1 MPIFVQLM
9 TMYFFLSQLAEEQTS
24 RQIEEVDEF
33 EKLLSRLEAEFS
45 LRERVHYVVFGIIS
59 NAQHALDIQE
69 RFKIGKEVPGYVQ
82 EQRQRGSQEIVA
94 TAISTAKEEYKQR
107 ASLRDTAREIVTA
120 AIDSAFQRAL
130 RDGQALGPKK
140 DTVAESIS
148 ENLFECA
155 KDVVTV
161 AIMSACRHRRGD
173 HEISAAKSLAA
184 DAVLA
189 AKASLEKLYGTTCE
203 LDAKDQVDTHEI
215 SCSLD
220 ICAKEVAA
228 AAIISATRSFERTY
242 FKHDSNMM
250 AARSLALDAV
260 AAAKA
265 SLENFLGVIVEFEE
279 EDVAPST
286 DISACLA
293 ESAKNVAE
301 AFVTS
306 SSQLLSPTKTISKTE
321 SRVAQSLAN
330 DAIQA
335 AVASIQNLYGVKV
348 DFEDES
354 EEAVIGIA
362 ATAIISATQS
372 MEKDS
377 EKRDFDLTIAAR
389 ELANSAMDSAKASIS
404 WFQRESVAPGSKEDA
419 LRIFSSLDEA
429 VKRIAEV
436 AVESATR
443 SLQRIAEEN
452 ERDLTYTTRELVTNV
467 LNSAKASIETLYGI
481 KIEPEIE
488 LLPPSKEICIMSSAS
503 ESLEQILDVKEREV
517 ELMVAARNL
526 ASNALQAAEAS
537 LQRLYCIANEI
548 ESNIENAALDISKS
562 LVDSSRNLR
571 QRLGKE
577 GLGTAA
583 RELACRAIE
592 SASKSIAKLHGEETS
607 LQEKVESDSCLL
619 KAAAKVTTI
628 SVRASSG
635 ELFDRG
641 FIGGSELEEATGHM
655 ASHAVRSAEA
665 MLAQVQESSST
676 VDLDLQICKAAFE
689 LASQVVVSA
698 EDSVARLVQQNQSV
712 ATDPGSDHGQLFW
725 KVSTYVESLINGA
738 LRRLG
743 SVGYFNDDTDDPE
756 DYELISHSE
765 ALQADAEYC
774 PHVQDF
780 FQREKLSLKASRIV
794 NDVVENA
801 KEIVRSQMKNTPFFF
816 APDVQPGRARF
827 TRRRSS
833 SVHFNEGS
841 LFHSRRD
848 SYVPRETD
856 FLSVVNRPP
865 TPRFR
870 KARVQSISQELQE
883 VDKELCSPSD
893 SDLNILE
900 VTDTGLVQRR
910 VSGPGQGI
918 NCEKVSVPEQ
928 ERSASDSTLFFQNQ
942 SSTVTEKPSLYD
954 IIKKREECASC
965 EISPCGSYV
974 VLPHLNPSECSLIA
988 ACVESYEALW
998 KQKKSTTSVTCLPSL
1013 SPKGSFVAG
1022 EGVQHV
1028 SQHQESHNR
1037 TTPSSS
1043 RLPNITNSTSK
1054 ISQRSSSESSLKQSS
1069 GQPKRTSSMQITKSL
1084 KPSPQSSKESAK
1096 LPSKPSARKGSLSK
1110 MTTSRDSLRTKEKS
1124 GHSFSRSEIALTQK
1138 SLVRD
1143 KHSNVFPTTRN
1154 ETGSSLTRA
1163 SSSSRALTETATR
1176 SKTTVPQNKLKSP
1189 PKTSILFALADS
1201 GKAPSGPSFDK
1212 SVKALRVSTEKM
1224 SLPSPQ
1230 STEDAKHSSRTSSDN
1245 EMPFPRVSREAAILS
1260 SKTSTRHT
1268 FPSSCNTKGA
1278 EEPSVQQSTLN
1289 TGSASPGSKEKV
1301 TQSPHSS
1308 TENAVLSSSSS
1319 KAKVAQS
1326 LRATSENALL
1336 PPTVS
1341 KRKVKQSPST
1351 STKKVVLPGSV
1362 SKGKITL
1369 SPRPSTEVAMI
1380 SSRAMKGKVSNFPR
1394 ASINK
1399 AVLSAQSSKE
1409 KVTQSQSMFP
1419 DNAGLA
1425 SQFSVNDITPSP
1437 RTSSV
1442 KAPSSTS
1449 LSGEKVAQSPNTSAQ
1464 DNEKKTE
1471 VCPRASTETT
1481 LASPKDLKIAVGP
1494 QGAEVSTS
1502 NTVAILPQTVTK
1514 TSCQSAS
1521 SFDLQET
1528 MKKAKKSEMVL
1539 KGSTS
1544 SGEHLRKE
1552 LSCSA
1557 RELEKASENEN
1568 IEKNLTSLP
1577 PTSLKKHLSQPER
1590 ASAELDRTDGDPA
1603 ENKESEM
1610 IRSTKNVVPS
1620 LERIIQDKR
1629 LTPEGAEAETRPASS
1644 ADILAARKSVD
1655 PEGIRGNITVQQVLS
1670 RSARPSL
1677 SKSLSSAAKSSSVG
1691 VIMNQQSSRSSQEVR
1706 VSKPSDE
1713 DKAVTTRKKPEGED
1727 RSEVQGV
1734 SSGAVGESSDKSS
1747 KMFVSSSPEI
1757 VSFPGTNKEL
1767 VSAPK
1772 DVIKVEGY
1780 PTYRKVSISRSIHD
1794 TVNDIVQQMLR
1805 TTDEPTAIEGTG
1817 PRKEIKKDTGG
1828 NLGASS
1834 MFDQQRKF
1842 PSGKVSKT
1850 VIDTV
1855 DLMLQSVSASDER
1868 KPRYSLR
1875 RKISGSDIVGGIGE

>member
-1 MPIFVQLM
+1 
-9 TMYFFLSQLAEEQTS
+9 MYFFLSQLAEEQTS
-24 RQIEEVDEF
+24 RQIEEVDDF
-33 EKLLSRLEAEFS
+33 EKLLSRLEAEFA

-69 RFKIGKEVPGYVQ
+69 RLEIGTEVPGYVQ
-82 EQRQRGSQEIVA
+82 RIVDNAQRILGD
-94 TAISTAKEEYKQR
+94 EESSGVLQ
-107 ASLRDTAREIVTA
+107 D
-120 AIDSAFQRAL
+120 
-130 RDGQALGPKK
+130 LGPKK
-140 DTVAESIS
+140 ETVTENIS

-161 AIMSACRHRRGD
+161 AIMSACRHSRGD
-173 HEISAAKSLAA
+173 REISAAKSLAA

-203 LDAKDQVDTHEI
+203 LDAKDQVHTHEI
-215 SCSLD
+215 SSSLD

-228 AAIISATRSFERTY
+228 AAIISATRSLERTY
-242 FKHDSNMM
+242 FKHDSNVM

-265 SLENFLGVIVEFEE
+265 SLESFLGVIVEFEE
-279 EDVAPST
+279 EDVAPSM
-286 DISACLA
+286 DILACLA
-293 ESAKNVAE
+293 ELAKDVAE
-301 AFVTS
+301 VVLTS
-306 SSQLLSPTKTISKTE
+306 SSQLLSLTKIISKTE

-335 AVASIQNLYGVKV
+335 AVASIQNLYGIEV

-377 EKRDFDLTIAAR
+377 KKRDFDLTIAAR
-389 ELANSAMDSAKASIS
+389 ELANSAMDSAKASIG

-429 VKRIAEV
+429 VKRIAQV

-443 SLQRIAEEN
+443 SLQRMAEEN

-467 LNSAKASIETLYGI
+467 LNSAKASIERLYGI

-488 LLPPSKEICIMSSAS
+488 LLPPSKEISIMSSAS
-503 ESLEQILDVKEREV
+503 ESFEQIFDVKEREV

-592 SASKSIAKLHGEETS
+592 SASKSIAKPHGDETS
-607 LQEKVESDSCLL
+607 LQQKVESDSCLL

-628 SVRASSG
+628 SAQASSG

-712 ATDPGSDHGQLFW
+712 PSYPGSDHGQLFW
-725 KVSTYVESLINGA
+725 KVSTYVEGLINGA
-738 LRRLG
+738 LRSLG
-743 SVGYFNDDTDDPE
+743 SVGYFNDDTDDLE

-765 ALQADAEYC
+765 AFQADAEYS
-774 PHVQDF
+774 PHVQDL

-801 KEIVRSQMKNTPFFF
+801 KEIVKTQMKNTSFFF
-816 APDVQPGRARF
+816 APDVKPGHARF

-856 FLSVVNRPP
+856 FLSVVSRPP

-870 KARVQSISQELQE
+870 KARAQSILQELQE

-900 VTDTGLVQRR
+900 VTDSDLVQRR
-910 VSGPGQGI
+910 VSDPGQGI

-928 ERSASDSTLFFQNQ
+928 ERSASDSMVFVQNQ
-942 SSTVTEKPSLYD
+942 SSTVTENPSVYD

-988 ACVESYEALW
+988 ARVESYEALW

-1037 TTPSSS
+1037 TIPSSS

-1054 ISQRSSSESSLKQSS
+1054 ICQRSSSESSLKQSS
-1069 GQPKRTSSMQITKSL
+1069 GQPKRTSSLQIRKSS
-1084 KPSPQSSKESAK
+1084 KPSPQSSKQSAK

-1110 MTTSRDSLRTKEKS
+1110 MTTSRRESLPTKDES
-1124 GHSFSRSEIALTQK
+1124 GHSSSRSNTALTQK
-1138 SLVRD
+1138 SLVKD
-1143 KHSNVFPTTRN
+1143 KHSNIFSASRN

-1176 SKTTVPQNKLKSP
+1176 PKPTVPQNKLKSP
-1189 PKTSILFALADS
+1189 PKTSILFARADS
-1201 GKAPSGPSFDK
+1201 GKSPSGPSFDK
-1212 SVKALRVSTEKM
+1212 SVTASRVSTEKM

-1230 STEDAKHSSRTSSDN
+1230 STEEAKHSSRTSSDN
-1245 EMPFPRVSREAAILS
+1245 VMPSPRVTRGAAILS
-1260 SKTSTRHT
+1260 SKTSIGHIS
-1268 FPSSCNTKGA
+1268 PSSCNTKEA
-1278 EEPSVQQSTLN
+1278 EEPSAQQSTLN
-1289 TGSASPGSKEKV
+1289 TGSASPGSKGKV

-1308 TENAVLSSSSS
+1308 TENAVLPPSSS
-1319 KAKVAQS
+1319 KAMVVHTP
-1326 LRATSENALL
+1326 RASSENALL
-1336 PPTVS
+1336 PLIVS
-1341 KRKVKQSPST
+1341 KQKVSQTPST
-1351 STKKVVLPGSV
+1351 SSEKVVLPGSV
-1362 SKGKITL
+1362 SKGNITL
-1369 SPRPSTEVAMI
+1369 SPRPSTEVAVI
-1380 SSRAMKGKVSNFPR
+1380 SSRAMKGKVSNSPR
-1394 ASINK
+1394 ASIIK
-1399 AVLSAQSSKE
+1399 AVLSPRSSKE
-1409 KVTQSQSMFP
+1409 KVSQSQSMSP
-1419 DNAGLA
+1419 DNVGLA
-1425 SQFSVNDITPSP
+1425 SQFSVNDIMPSP
-1437 RTSSV
+1437 RTSTV
-1442 KAPSSTS
+1442 KAPLSKS
-1449 LSGEKVAQSPNTSAQ
+1449 LSGGKGAQSPNTSAQ
-1464 DNEKKTE
+1464 DNEENTE

-1481 LASPKDLKIAVGP
+1481 LTFPKHLEIDVGP
-1494 QGAEVSTS
+1494 KGVEVSTS
-1502 NTVAILPQTVTK
+1502 NAVAILPQTVANM
-1514 TSCQSAS
+1514 SCQSAS
-1521 SFDLQET
+1521 SLDLQQT
-1528 MKKAKKSEMVL
+1528 TKKATNSEMVL
-1539 KGSTS
+1539 KGSAPS
-1544 SGEHLRKE
+1544 DEHLRKE
-1552 LSCSA
+1552 LSCSTK
-1557 RELEKASENEN
+1557 ELEKASENE
-1568 IEKNLTSLP
+1568 IVEKRLTALP
-1577 PTSLKKHLSQPER
+1577 PTSLRKHLSQPEGVG
-1590 ASAELDRTDGDPA
+1590 SKLDRTDGDSA
-1603 ENKESEM
+1603 DVKESEM
-1610 IRSTKNVVPS
+1610 IKSMKNVVPS

-1655 PEGIRGNITVQQVLS
+1655 PEGIRGNFTVQQVLS
-1670 RSARPSL
+1670 RNARPSL

-1691 VIMNQQSSRSSQEVR
+1691 VIMNQQGSRSSQEVT

-1727 RSEVQGV
+1727 GSEVQGV

-1747 KMFVSSSPEI
+1747 EMFVSSSADI

-1767 VSAPK
+1767 VPAPR

-1780 PTYRKVSISRSIHD
+1780 PSYRKVSISRSIHD
-1794 TVNDIVQQMLR
+1794 TVDNIVQQMLR
-1805 TTDEPTAIEGTG
+1805 TTDEPTAVKG
-1817 PRKEIKKDTGG
+1817 PGSRKEIRKDREGH
-1828 NLGASS
+1828 LGASS

-1842 PSGKVSKT
+1842 PSLEVSTT

-1868 KPRYSLR
+1868 KPRHSLG
-1875 RKISGSDIVGGIGE
+1875 RKISGSDIVSGIGE

>member
-9 TMYFFLSQLAEEQTS
+9 TMYFFLSQLAEEHTS
-24 RQIEEVDEF
+24 KQIEEVDEF
-33 EKLLSRLEAEFS
+33 EKLLSRLEAEFA
-45 LRERVHYVVFGIIS
+45 LRERVLHVVFGIIS

-69 RFKIGKEVPGYVQ
+69 RLEIGKEVPGYVQ
-82 EQRQRGSQEIVA
+82 RIVYNAQRILGDEESSGVLLSLDEQRRRAAQEIVT
-94 TAISTAKEEYKQR
+94 TAISNAREEYKWR
-107 ASLRDTAREIVTA
+107 ASLRDSAREIVTA

-130 RDGQALGPKK
+130 RDGQDLGPKK
-140 DTVAESIS
+140 ETVAENIS

-161 AIMSACRHRRGD
+161 AVMSACHHSRGD
-173 HEISAAKSLAA
+173 REISAAKSLAA

-215 SCSLD
+215 WSSLD

-228 AAIISATRSFERTY
+228 AAIISATRSLERTY
-242 FKHDSNMM
+242 FKHDSNVM

-265 SLENFLGVIVEFEE
+265 SLETFLGVIVEFEE
-279 EDVAPST
+279 EDVTPST
-286 DISACLA
+286 DILACLA
-293 ESAKNVAE
+293 ESAKDVAE
-301 AFVTS
+301 GVLTS
-306 SSQLLSPTKTISKTE
+306 SSQLLSPTKIISKTE

-335 AVASIQNLYGVKV
+335 AVASIQNLYGIKV

-362 ATAIISATQS
+362 ATAIKSATQS
-372 MEKDS
+372 MEKHS
-377 EKRDFDLTIAAR
+377 KKRDFDLTIAAR
-389 ELANSAMDSAKASIS
+389 ELAKSAMDSAKASIG

-443 SLQRIAEEN
+443 SLQRMAEEN

-467 LNSAKASIETLYGI
+467 LNSTKASIERLYGI

-488 LLPPSKEICIMSSAS
+488 LLPPPKEISIMSSAS
-503 ESLEQILDVKEREV
+503 ESFEQILDVKEREV

-562 LVDSSRNLR
+562 LVDSSRNLS

-592 SASKSIAKLHGEETS
+592 SASKSIAKLHGDESS
-607 LQEKVESDSCLL
+607 LQQKVESDSCLL

-628 SVRASSG
+628 SAQASSG

-665 MLAQVQESSST
+665 MLAQVQERSST

-689 LASQVVVSA
+689 LASPVVVSA
-698 EDSVARLVQQNQSV
+698 EDSVARSVQQNQSV
-712 ATDPGSDHGQLFW
+712 PSYPGSDHGQLFW
-725 KVSTYVESLINGA
+725 KVSIYVEGLINGA

-743 SVGYFNDDTDDPE
+743 SVGYFNDDTDDLE

-765 ALQADAEYC
+765 ALQADAEYS
-774 PHVQDF
+774 PLVQDL

-801 KEIVRSQMKNTPFFF
+801 KEIVKTQMKNTSFFF
-816 APDVQPGRARF
+816 APDVKPGHARF

-870 KARVQSISQELQE
+870 KARAQPILQELQE

-893 SDLNILE
+893 SDLNILK
-900 VTDTGLVQRR
+900 VTDSDVVQRR
-910 VSGPGQGI
+910 VSDPGQGI
-918 NCEKVSVPEQ
+918 NCENVSVSER
-928 ERSASDSTLFFQNQ
+928 ERSASDSKLFVQNQ
-942 SSTVTEKPSLYD
+942 SSTVTENPSLYD

-988 ACVESYEALW
+988 ARVESYEVLW
-998 KQKKSTTSVTCLPSL
+998 KQKKSITSVTSLPSL

-1022 EGVQHV
+1022 ESVQHV

-1037 TTPSSS
+1037 TIPSSS

-1054 ISQRSSSESSLKQSS
+1054 ICQRSSSESSLKQSS
-1069 GQPKRTSSMQITKSL
+1069 GQPKRTSSLQIRKSS
-1084 KPSPQSSKESAK
+1084 KPSPQSSKQSAK
-1096 LPSKPSARKGSLSK
+1096 LPCKPSARKGSLSK
-1110 MTTSRDSLRTKEKS
+1110 MATSRESLPTKDES
-1124 GHSFSRSEIALTQK
+1124 GHSSSRSKIALTQK
-1138 SLVRD
+1138 SLVKD
-1143 KHSNVFPTTRN
+1143 KHSNIFSATRN

-1163 SSSSRALTETATR
+1163 SS
-1176 SKTTVPQNKLKSP
+1176 
-1189 PKTSILFALADS
+1189 
-1201 GKAPSGPSFDK
+1201 
-1212 SVKALRVSTEKM
+1212 
-1224 SLPSPQ
+1224 
-1230 STEDAKHSSRTSSDN
+1230 
-1245 EMPFPRVSREAAILS
+1245 
-1260 SKTSTRHT
+1260 
-1268 FPSSCNTKGA
+1268 
-1278 EEPSVQQSTLN
+1278 
-1289 TGSASPGSKEKV
+1289 
-1301 TQSPHSS
+1301 
-1308 TENAVLSSSSS
+1308 
-1319 KAKVAQS
+1319 
-1326 LRATSENALL
+1326 
-1336 PPTVS
+1336 
-1341 KRKVKQSPST
+1341 
-1351 STKKVVLPGSV
+1351 
-1362 SKGKITL
+1362 
-1369 SPRPSTEVAMI
+1369 PRPSTEVAVI
-1380 SSRAMKGKVSNFPR
+1380 SSRAMKGKVSNSPR
-1394 ASINK
+1394 ASIIK
-1399 AVLSAQSSKE
+1399 AVLSPRSSKE
-1409 KVTQSQSMFP
+1409 KVSQSQNMSP
-1419 DNAGLA
+1419 DNVGLA
-1425 SQFSVNDITPSP
+1425 SQFSVNDIMPSP
-1437 RTSSV
+1437 RTSTV
-1442 KAPSSTS
+1442 KAP
-1449 LSGEKVAQSPNTSAQ
+1449 LSKSHSGGKVAQSPNTSAQ
-1464 DNEKKTE
+1464 DNEENRE
-1471 VCPRASTETT
+1471 VFPRASTETT
-1481 LASPKDLKIAVGP
+1481 LTFPKDLEIDVGP
-1494 QGAEVSTS
+1494 QGVEVSTS
-1502 NTVAILPQTVTK
+1502 NAVAVLAQTVAK

-1521 SFDLQET
+1521 SLDLQQT
-1528 MKKAKKSEMVL
+1528 TKKATKSEMVL
-1539 KGSTS
+1539 KGSAP

-1552 LSCSA
+1552 LSCSTK
-1557 RELEKASENEN
+1557 ELEKASENV
-1568 IEKNLTSLP
+1568 EKCLTSLP
-1577 PTSLKKHLSQPER
+1577 PTLPRKHKSQPEGVG
-1590 ASAELDRTDGDPA
+1590 SEVDRTDGDSA
-1603 ENKESEM
+1603 DDKESVM
-1610 IRSTKNVVPS
+1610 IKSMKNVVPS
-1620 LERIIQDKR
+1620 LERIIHDKR

-1644 ADILAARKSVD
+1644 ADILAARKTVD
-1655 PEGIRGNITVQQVLS
+1655 PEGIRGNTVQPVLS

-1677 SKSLSSAAKSSSVG
+1677 SKSLSSAAKSSLVG
-1691 VIMNQQSSRSSQEVR
+1691 VMMNQQGSRSSQEVT

-1727 RSEVQGV
+1727 TNEVQDV

-1747 KMFVSSSPEI
+1747 KMFVSSSAEI

-1767 VSAPK
+1767 VPART

-1780 PTYRKVSISRSIHD
+1780 PTYRNVNISRSIHD
-1794 TVNDIVQQMLR
+1794 TVDDIVQQMLR
-1805 TTDEPTAIEGTG
+1805 TTDEPTAAEGTG
-1817 PRKEIKKDTGG
+1817 SRKEIKKDTEG

-1842 PSGKVSKT
+1842 PSGKFSKT

-1868 KPRYSLR
+1868 KPRYSFG
-1875 RKISGSDIVGGIGE
+1875 RKISGSDIVSGIGE

>member
-24 RQIEEVDEF
+24 RQIEEVDQF
-33 EKLLSRLEAEFS
+33 EKLLSRLEAEFA

-59 NAQHALDIQE
+59 NAQHALDTQE
-69 RFKIGKEVPGYVQ
+69 RLEIGKEVPGYVQ
-82 EQRQRGSQEIVA
+82 RIVDNAQRILGDEESSGVLLSLDEQRRRAAQEIVA
-94 TAISTAKEEYKQR
+94 TAIRNAKEEYKWK

-130 RDGQALGPKK
+130 RDGQDLGPKK
-140 DTVAESIS
+140 ETVAENIS

-161 AIMSACRHRRGD
+161 AVMSACRHSRGD
-173 HEISAAKSLAA
+173 REISAAKSLAA

-203 LDAKDQVDTHEI
+203 LDAKDRVDTHEI
-215 SCSLD
+215 SSSLD

-228 AAIISATRSFERTY
+228 AAIISATRSLERTY
-242 FKHDSNMM
+242 FKHDSNVM

-286 DISACLA
+286 DILACLA
-293 ESAKNVAE
+293 ESAKDVAE
-301 AFVTS
+301 SVLTS
-306 SSQLLSPTKTISKTE
+306 SSQLLSPTKIISKTE

-335 AVASIQNLYGVKV
+335 AVASLQNLYGIKV

-377 EKRDFDLTIAAR
+377 KKRDFDLTIAAR
-389 ELANSAMDSAKASIS
+389 ELANSAMDSAKASIG
-404 WFQRESVAPGSKEDA
+404 WFQRESVAPGWKEDA

-443 SLQRIAEEN
+443 SLQRMAEEN
-452 ERDLTYTTRELVTNV
+452 ERDLTYTTRELVANV
-467 LNSAKASIETLYGI
+467 LNSAKASIERLYGI

-488 LLPPSKEICIMSSAS
+488 LLPPSKEISIMSSAS
-503 ESLEQILDVKEREV
+503 ESFEQILDVKEREV

-571 QRLGKE
+571 QRLGNE

-592 SASKSIAKLHGEETS
+592 SASKSIAKPHGDESS
-607 LQEKVESDSCLL
+607 LQQKVESDSCLL

-628 SVRASSG
+628 SAQASSG

-655 ASHAVRSAEA
+655 ASHAVRSAET

-712 ATDPGSDHGQLFW
+712 PSYPGSDHGQLFW
-725 KVSTYVESLINGA
+725 KVSTYVEGLINGA

-743 SVGYFNDDTDDPE
+743 SVGYFNDDTDDLD

-765 ALQADAEYC
+765 ALQADAEYS
-774 PHVQDF
+774 PLVQDL

-801 KEIVRSQMKNTPFFF
+801 KEIVKSQMKNTSFFF
-816 APDVQPGRARF
+816 APDVKPARARF

-870 KARVQSISQELQE
+870 KARVQPILQELQE

-893 SDLNILE
+893 SDLNILK
-900 VTDTGLVQRR
+900 VTDSDLVQRR
-910 VSGPGQGI
+910 VSDPGQGI
-918 NCEKVSVPEQ
+918 NCENVSVPER
-928 ERSASDSTLFFQNQ
+928 ERSASDSKLFVQNQ

-988 ACVESYEALW
+988 ARVESYEVLW
-998 KQKKSTTSVTCLPSL
+998 KQKKSITSVTSLPSL

-1037 TTPSSS
+1037 TIPSSS
-1043 RLPNITNSTSK
+1043 RLPSRLPK
-1054 ISQRSSSESSLKQSS
+1054 ICQRSSSESSLKQSS
-1069 GQPKRTSSMQITKSL
+1069 GQPKRTSSLQIRKSS
-1084 KPSPQSSKESAK
+1084 KPSPQSSKQSAK
-1096 LPSKPSARKGSLSK
+1096 LPSKPSTRKGSLSK
-1110 MTTSRDSLRTKEKS
+1110 MTTSRESLPTKDES
-1124 GHSFSRSEIALTQK
+1124 GLSSSRSKIALTQK
-1138 SLVRD
+1138 SLVKD
-1143 KHSNVFPTTRN
+1143 KHSNIFSATRN
-1154 ETGSSLTRA
+1154 ETGNSLTRA
-1163 SSSSRALTETATR
+1163 S
-1176 SKTTVPQNKLKSP
+1176 
-1189 PKTSILFALADS
+1189 
-1201 GKAPSGPSFDK
+1201 
-1212 SVKALRVSTEKM
+1212 
-1224 SLPSPQ
+1224 
-1230 STEDAKHSSRTSSDN
+1230 
-1245 EMPFPRVSREAAILS
+1245 
-1260 SKTSTRHT
+1260 
-1268 FPSSCNTKGA
+1268 
-1278 EEPSVQQSTLN
+1278 
-1289 TGSASPGSKEKV
+1289 
-1301 TQSPHSS
+1301 
-1308 TENAVLSSSSS
+1308 
-1319 KAKVAQS
+1319 
-1326 LRATSENALL
+1326 
-1336 PPTVS
+1336 
-1341 KRKVKQSPST
+1341 
-1351 STKKVVLPGSV
+1351 
-1362 SKGKITL
+1362 
-1369 SPRPSTEVAMI
+1369 SPRPSTEVAVI
-1380 SSRAMKGKVSNFPR
+1380 SSRAIKGKVSNSPR
-1394 ASINK
+1394 ASIIK
-1399 AVLSAQSSKE
+1399 AVLSPRSSNE
-1409 KVTQSQSMFP
+1409 KVSQSQSMSP
-1419 DNAGLA
+1419 DNVGLA
-1425 SQFSVNDITPSP
+1425 SQFSVNDIMPSP
-1437 RTSSV
+1437 CTSTV
-1442 KAPSSTS
+1442 KAP
-1449 LSGEKVAQSPNTSAQ
+1449 LSKSHSGGKVAQSPNTSAQ
-1464 DNEKKTE
+1464 DNEENRE

-1481 LASPKDLKIAVGP
+1481 LTFPKDLEIDVGP
-1494 QGAEVSTS
+1494 QGVEVSTS
-1502 NTVAILPQTVTK
+1502 NAVAVLAQTVAK

-1521 SFDLQET
+1521 SLDLQQT
-1528 MKKAKKSEMVL
+1528 TKKATKSEMVL
-1539 KGSTS
+1539 KGSAP

-1552 LSCSA
+1552 LSCSTK
-1557 RELEKASENEN
+1557 ELEKASENV
-1568 IEKNLTSLP
+1568 EKCMTSLP
-1577 PTSLKKHLSQPER
+1577 PTFLRKHQSQPEGVG
-1590 ASAELDRTDGDPA
+1590 SELDRTDGDSA
-1603 ENKESEM
+1603 DDKESEM
-1610 IRSTKNVVPS
+1610 IKSMKNVVPS

-1644 ADILAARKSVD
+1644 ADILAARKTVD
-1655 PEGIRGNITVQQVLS
+1655 RKGIRGNTVQQVLS

-1677 SKSLSSAAKSSSVG
+1677 SKSLSSAAKSSLVG
-1691 VIMNQQSSRSSQEVR
+1691 VMMNQQGSRSSQEVT
-1706 VSKPSDE
+1706 VSKPIDK

-1727 RSEVQGV
+1727 TNEVQGV
-1734 SSGAVGESSDKSS
+1734 SSGAVGESPDKSS
-1747 KMFVSSSPEI
+1747 KMFVSSSAEI

-1767 VSAPK
+1767 VPART

-1780 PTYRKVSISRSIHD
+1780 PTYRNVSISRSIHD
-1794 TVNDIVQQMLR
+1794 TVDDIVQQMLR
-1805 TTDEPTAIEGTG
+1805 TTDEPTAAEGTG
-1817 PRKEIKKDTGG
+1817 SRKEIKKDTEG

-1842 PSGKVSKT
+1842 PIGKVSKT

-1868 KPRYSLR
+1868 KPRHSFG
-1875 RKISGSDIVGGIGE
+1875 RKISGSDVVSGIGE

>member
-33 EKLLSRLEAEFS
+33 EKLLSRLEAEFA

-59 NAQHALDIQE
+59 NAQHALDTQE
-69 RFKIGKEVPGYVQ
+69 RLEIGKEVPGYVQ
-82 EQRQRGSQEIVA
+82 RIVDNAQRILGDEESSGVLLSLDEQRRRAAQEIVA
-94 TAISTAKEEYKQR
+94 TAIRNAKEEYKWK

-130 RDGQALGPKK
+130 RDGQDLGPKK
-140 DTVAESIS
+140 ETVAENIS

-161 AIMSACRHRRGD
+161 AVMSACRHSRGD
-173 HEISAAKSLAA
+173 REISAAKSLAA

-189 AKASLEKLYGTTCE
+189 AKASLEKLYGTSCE

-215 SCSLD
+215 SSSLD

-228 AAIISATRSFERTY
+228 AAIISATRSLERTY
-242 FKHDSNMM
+242 FKHDSNVM

-286 DISACLA
+286 DILACLA
-293 ESAKNVAE
+293 ESAKDVAE
-301 AFVTS
+301 GVLTS
-306 SSQLLSPTKTISKTE
+306 SSQLLSPTKIISKTE

-335 AVASIQNLYGVKV
+335 AVASLQNLYGIKV

-377 EKRDFDLTIAAR
+377 KKRDFDLTIAAR
-389 ELANSAMDSAKASIS
+389 ELANSAMDSAKASIG
-404 WFQRESVAPGSKEDA
+404 WFQRETVAPGWKEDA

-443 SLQRIAEEN
+443 SLQRMAEEN
-452 ERDLTYTTRELVTNV
+452 ERDLTYTTRELVANV
-467 LNSAKASIETLYGI
+467 LNSAKASIERLYGI

-488 LLPPSKEICIMSSAS
+488 LLPPSKEISSAS
-503 ESLEQILDVKEREV
+503 ESFEQILDVKEREV

-537 LQRLYCIANEI
+537 LKRLYCIANEI

-571 QRLGKE
+571 QRLGNE

-592 SASKSIAKLHGEETS
+592 SASKSIAKPHGDESS
-607 LQEKVESDSCLL
+607 LQQKVESDSCLL

-628 SVRASSG
+628 SAQASSG

-712 ATDPGSDHGQLFW
+712 PSYPGSDHGQLFW
-725 KVSTYVESLINGA
+725 KVSTYVEGLINGA

-743 SVGYFNDDTDDPE
+743 SVGYFNDDTDDLE

-765 ALQADAEYC
+765 ALQADAEYS
-774 PHVQDF
+774 PLVQDL

-801 KEIVRSQMKNTPFFF
+801 KEIVKSQMKNTSFFF
-816 APDVQPGRARF
+816 APDVKPARARF

-870 KARVQSISQELQE
+870 KARVQPILQELQE

-893 SDLNILE
+893 SDLNILK
-900 VTDTGLVQRR
+900 VTDSDLVQRR
-910 VSGPGQGI
+910 VSDPGQGI
-918 NCEKVSVPEQ
+918 NCENVSVPER
-928 ERSASDSTLFFQNQ
+928 ERSASDSKLFVQNQ

-988 ACVESYEALW
+988 ARVESYEVLW
-998 KQKKSTTSVTCLPSL
+998 KQKKSITSVTSLPSL
-1013 SPKGSFVAG
+1013 SPKRSFVAG

-1037 TTPSSS
+1037 TIPSSP

-1054 ISQRSSSESSLKQSS
+1054 ICQRSSSESSLKQSS
-1069 GQPKRTSSMQITKSL
+1069 GQPKRTSSLQIRKSS
-1084 KPSPQSSKESAK
+1084 KPSPQSSKQSAK

-1110 MTTSRDSLRTKEKS
+1110 MTTSRESLPTEDES
-1124 GHSFSRSEIALTQK
+1124 SHSSSRSKIALTQK
-1138 SLVRD
+1138 SLVKD
-1143 KHSNVFPTTRN
+1143 KHSNIFSATRN

-1163 SSSSRALTETATR
+1163 SS
-1176 SKTTVPQNKLKSP
+1176 
-1189 PKTSILFALADS
+1189 
-1201 GKAPSGPSFDK
+1201 
-1212 SVKALRVSTEKM
+1212 
-1224 SLPSPQ
+1224 
-1230 STEDAKHSSRTSSDN
+1230 
-1245 EMPFPRVSREAAILS
+1245 
-1260 SKTSTRHT
+1260 
-1268 FPSSCNTKGA
+1268 
-1278 EEPSVQQSTLN
+1278 
-1289 TGSASPGSKEKV
+1289 
-1301 TQSPHSS
+1301 
-1308 TENAVLSSSSS
+1308 
-1319 KAKVAQS
+1319 
-1326 LRATSENALL
+1326 
-1336 PPTVS
+1336 
-1341 KRKVKQSPST
+1341 
-1351 STKKVVLPGSV
+1351 
-1362 SKGKITL
+1362 
-1369 SPRPSTEVAMI
+1369 PRPSTEVAVI
-1380 SSRAMKGKVSNFPR
+1380 SSRAIKGKVSNSPR
-1394 ASINK
+1394 ASIIK
-1399 AVLSAQSSKE
+1399 AVLSPGSSNE
-1409 KVTQSQSMFP
+1409 KVSQSQSMSP
-1419 DNAGLA
+1419 DNVGLA
-1425 SQFSVNDITPSP
+1425 SQFSVNDIMPSP
-1437 RTSSV
+1437 RTSTV
-1442 KAPSSTS
+1442 KAP
-1449 LSGEKVAQSPNTSAQ
+1449 LSKSHSGGKVAQSPNTSAQ
-1464 DNEKKTE
+1464 DNEENRE

-1481 LASPKDLKIAVGP
+1481 LTFPKDLEIDVGP
-1494 QGAEVSTS
+1494 QGVEVSTS
-1502 NTVAILPQTVTK
+1502 NAVAVLAQTVAK

-1521 SFDLQET
+1521 SLDLQQT
-1528 MKKAKKSEMVL
+1528 TKKATKSEIVL
-1539 KGSTS
+1539 KGSAP

-1552 LSCSA
+1552 LSCSIK
-1557 RELEKASENEN
+1557 ELEKASENV
-1568 IEKNLTSLP
+1568 EKCMTSLP
-1577 PTSLKKHLSQPER
+1577 PTFLRKHQSQPEGVG
-1590 ASAELDRTDGDPA
+1590 SELDRTDGDSA
-1603 ENKESEM
+1603 DDKESEM
-1610 IRSTKNVVPS
+1610 IKSMKNVVPS

-1644 ADILAARKSVD
+1644 ADILAARKTVD
-1655 PEGIRGNITVQQVLS
+1655 PEGIRGNTVQQVLS

-1677 SKSLSSAAKSSSVG
+1677 SKSLSSAAKSSLVG
-1691 VIMNQQSSRSSQEVR
+1691 VMMNQQGSRSSQEVT
-1706 VSKPSDE
+1706 VSKPSDK

-1727 RSEVQGV
+1727 TNEVQGV
-1734 SSGAVGESSDKSS
+1734 SSGAVGESPDKSS
-1747 KMFVSSSPEI
+1747 KMFVSSSAEI

-1767 VSAPK
+1767 VPART

-1780 PTYRKVSISRSIHD
+1780 PTYRNVSISRSIHD
-1794 TVNDIVQQMLR
+1794 TVDDIVQQMLR
-1805 TTDEPTAIEGTG
+1805 TTDEPTAAEGTG
-1817 PRKEIKKDTGG
+1817 SLKEIKKDTEG

-1868 KPRYSLR
+1868 KPRYSFG
-1875 RKISGSDIVGGIGE
+1875 RKISGSDIVSGIGE

>member
-1 MPIFVQLM
+1 
-9 TMYFFLSQLAEEQTS
+9 MYFFLSQLAEEQTS
-24 RQIEEVDEF
+24 RQIEEVDDF
-33 EKLLSRLEAEFS
+33 EKLLSRLEAEFA

-59 NAQHALDIQE
+59 NAQHALDTQE
-69 RFKIGKEVPGYVQ
+69 RLEIGKEVPGYVQ
-82 EQRQRGSQEIVA
+82 RIVDNAQRILGDEESSGVLLSLDEQRRRAAQEIVA
-94 TAISTAKEEYKQR
+94 TAIRNAKEEYKWR

-130 RDGQALGPKK
+130 RDGQDLGPKK
-140 DTVAESIS
+140 ETVAENIS

-161 AIMSACRHRRGD
+161 AVMSACRHSRGD
-173 HEISAAKSLAA
+173 REISAAKSLAA

-215 SCSLD
+215 SSSLD

-228 AAIISATRSFERTY
+228 AAIISATRSLERTY
-242 FKHDSNMM
+242 FKHDSNVM

-286 DISACLA
+286 DILACLA
-293 ESAKNVAE
+293 ESAKDVAE
-301 AFVTS
+301 GVLTS
-306 SSQLLSPTKTISKTE
+306 SSQLLSPTKIISKTE

-335 AVASIQNLYGVKV
+335 AVASLQNLYGIKV

-377 EKRDFDLTIAAR
+377 KKRDFDLTIAAR
-389 ELANSAMDSAKASIS
+389 ELANSAMDSAKASIG
-404 WFQRESVAPGSKEDA
+404 WFQRESVEPGWKEDA

-443 SLQRIAEEN
+443 SLQRMAEEN
-452 ERDLTYTTRELVTNV
+452 ERDLTYTTRKLVANV
-467 LNSAKASIETLYGI
+467 LNSAKASIERLYGI

-488 LLPPSKEICIMSSAS
+488 LLPPSKEISIMSSAS
-503 ESLEQILDVKEREV
+503 ESFEQILDVKEREV

-571 QRLGKE
+571 QRLGNE

-592 SASKSIAKLHGEETS
+592 SASKSIAKPHGDESS
-607 LQEKVESDSCLL
+607 LQQKVESDSCLL

-628 SVRASSG
+628 SAQASSG

-712 ATDPGSDHGQLFW
+712 PSYPGSDHGQLFW
-725 KVSTYVESLINGA
+725 KVSTYVEGLINGA

-743 SVGYFNDDTDDPE
+743 SVGYFNDDTDDLE

-765 ALQADAEYC
+765 ALQADAEYS
-774 PHVQDF
+774 PLVQDL

-801 KEIVRSQMKNTPFFF
+801 KEIVKSQMKNTSFFF
-816 APDVQPGRARF
+816 APDVKPARARF

-870 KARVQSISQELQE
+870 KARVQPILQELQE

-893 SDLNILE
+893 SDLNILK
-900 VTDTGLVQRR
+900 VTDSDLVQRR
-910 VSGPGQGI
+910 VSDPGQGI
-918 NCEKVSVPEQ
+918 NCENVSVPER
-928 ERSASDSTLFFQNQ
+928 ERSASDSKLFVQNQ

-988 ACVESYEALW
+988 ARVESYEVLW
-998 KQKKSTTSVTCLPSL
+998 KQKKSITSVTSLPSL

-1037 TTPSSS
+1037 TIPSSS
-1043 RLPNITNSTSK
+1043 RLPSRLPK
-1054 ISQRSSSESSLKQSS
+1054 ICQRSSSESSLKQSS
-1069 GQPKRTSSMQITKSL
+1069 GQPKRTSSLQIRKSS
-1084 KPSPQSSKESAK
+1084 KPSPQSSKQSAK
-1096 LPSKPSARKGSLSK
+1096 LPSKPSTRKGSLSK
-1110 MTTSRDSLRTKEKS
+1110 MTTSRESLPTKDES
-1124 GHSFSRSEIALTQK
+1124 GHSSSRSKIALTQK
-1138 SLVRD
+1138 SLVKD
-1143 KHSNVFPTTRN
+1143 KHSNIFSATRN
-1154 ETGSSLTRA
+1154 ETGSSRTRA
-1163 SSSSRALTETATR
+1163 S
-1176 SKTTVPQNKLKSP
+1176 
-1189 PKTSILFALADS
+1189 
-1201 GKAPSGPSFDK
+1201 
-1212 SVKALRVSTEKM
+1212 
-1224 SLPSPQ
+1224 
-1230 STEDAKHSSRTSSDN
+1230 
-1245 EMPFPRVSREAAILS
+1245 
-1260 SKTSTRHT
+1260 
-1268 FPSSCNTKGA
+1268 
-1278 EEPSVQQSTLN
+1278 
-1289 TGSASPGSKEKV
+1289 
-1301 TQSPHSS
+1301 
-1308 TENAVLSSSSS
+1308 
-1319 KAKVAQS
+1319 
-1326 LRATSENALL
+1326 
-1336 PPTVS
+1336 
-1341 KRKVKQSPST
+1341 
-1351 STKKVVLPGSV
+1351 
-1362 SKGKITL
+1362 
-1369 SPRPSTEVAMI
+1369 SPRPSTEVAVI
-1380 SSRAMKGKVSNFPR
+1380 SSRAMKGKVFNSPR
-1394 ASINK
+1394 ASIIK
-1399 AVLSAQSSKE
+1399 AVLSPRSSNE
-1409 KVTQSQSMFP
+1409 KVSQSQSMSP
-1419 DNAGLA
+1419 DNVGLA
-1425 SQFSVNDITPSP
+1425 SQFSVNDIMPSP
-1437 RTSSV
+1437 RTSTV
-1442 KAPSSTS
+1442 KAP
-1449 LSGEKVAQSPNTSAQ
+1449 LSKSHSGGKVAQSPNTSAQ
-1464 DNEKKTE
+1464 DNEENRE

-1481 LASPKDLKIAVGP
+1481 LTFPKDLEIDVGP
-1494 QGAEVSTS
+1494 QGVEVSTS
-1502 NTVAILPQTVTK
+1502 NAVAVLAQTVAK

-1521 SFDLQET
+1521 SLDLQQT
-1528 MKKAKKSEMVL
+1528 TKKATKSEMVL
-1539 KGSTS
+1539 KGSAP

-1552 LSCSA
+1552 LSCSTK
-1557 RELEKASENEN
+1557 ELEKASENV
-1568 IEKNLTSLP
+1568 EKCLTSLP
-1577 PTSLKKHLSQPER
+1577 PTFLRKHQSQPEGVG
-1590 ASAELDRTDGDPA
+1590 SELDRTDGDSA
-1603 ENKESEM
+1603 DDKESEM
-1610 IRSTKNVVPS
+1610 IKSMKNVVPS

-1644 ADILAARKSVD
+1644 ADILAARKTVD
-1655 PEGIRGNITVQQVLS
+1655 RKGIRGNTVQQVLS

-1677 SKSLSSAAKSSSVG
+1677 SKSLSSAAKSSLVG
-1691 VIMNQQSSRSSQEVR
+1691 VMMNQQGSRSSQEVT
-1706 VSKPSDE
+1706 VSKPIDK

-1727 RSEVQGV
+1727 TNEVQGV
-1734 SSGAVGESSDKSS
+1734 SSGAVGESPDKSS
-1747 KMFVSSSPEI
+1747 KMFVSSSAEI

-1767 VSAPK
+1767 VPART

-1780 PTYRKVSISRSIHD
+1780 PTYRNVSISRSIHD
-1794 TVNDIVQQMLR
+1794 TVDDIVQQMLR
-1805 TTDEPTAIEGTG
+1805 TTDEPTAAEGTG
-1817 PRKEIKKDTGG
+1817 SRKEIKKDTEG

-1868 KPRYSLR
+1868 KPRHSFG
-1875 RKISGSDIVGGIGE
+1875 RKISGSDVVSGIGE

>member
-24 RQIEEVDEF
+24 RQIEEVDQF
-33 EKLLSRLEAEFS
+33 EKLLSRLEAEFA

-59 NAQHALDIQE
+59 NAQHALDTQE
-69 RFKIGKEVPGYVQ
+69 RLEIGKEVPGYVQ
-82 EQRQRGSQEIVA
+82 RIVDNAQRILGDEESSGVLLSLDEQRRRAAQEIVA
-94 TAISTAKEEYKQR
+94 TAIRNAKEEYKWR

-130 RDGQALGPKK
+130 RDGQDLGPKK
-140 DTVAESIS
+140 ETVAENIS

-161 AIMSACRHRRGD
+161 AVMSACRHSRGD
-173 HEISAAKSLAA
+173 REISAAKSLAA

-203 LDAKDQVDTHEI
+203 LDAKDRVDTHEI
-215 SCSLD
+215 SSSLD

-228 AAIISATRSFERTY
+228 AAIISATRSLERTY
-242 FKHDSNMM
+242 FKHDSNVM

-286 DISACLA
+286 DILACLA
-293 ESAKNVAE
+293 ESAKDVAE
-301 AFVTS
+301 SVLTS
-306 SSQLLSPTKTISKTE
+306 SSQLLSPTKIISKTE

-335 AVASIQNLYGVKV
+335 AVASLQNLYGIKV

-377 EKRDFDLTIAAR
+377 KKRDFDLTIAAR
-389 ELANSAMDSAKASIS
+389 ELANSAMDSAKASIG
-404 WFQRESVAPGSKEDA
+404 WFQRESVAPGWKEDA

-443 SLQRIAEEN
+443 SLQRMAEEN
-452 ERDLTYTTRELVTNV
+452 ERDLTYTTRELVANV
-467 LNSAKASIETLYGI
+467 LNSAKASIERLYGI

-488 LLPPSKEICIMSSAS
+488 LLPPSKEISIMSSAS
-503 ESLEQILDVKEREV
+503 ESFEQILDVKEREV

-571 QRLGKE
+571 QRLGNE

-592 SASKSIAKLHGEETS
+592 SASKSIAKPHGDESS
-607 LQEKVESDSCLL
+607 LQQKVESDSCLL

-628 SVRASSG
+628 SAQASSG

-655 ASHAVRSAEA
+655 ASHAVRSAET

-712 ATDPGSDHGQLFW
+712 PSYPGSDHGQLFW
-725 KVSTYVESLINGA
+725 KVSTYVEGLINGA

-743 SVGYFNDDTDDPE
+743 SVGYFNDDTDDLE

-765 ALQADAEYC
+765 ALQADAEYS
-774 PHVQDF
+774 PLVQDL

-801 KEIVRSQMKNTPFFF
+801 KEIVKSQMKNTSFFF
-816 APDVQPGRARF
+816 APDVKPARARF

-870 KARVQSISQELQE
+870 KARVQPILQELQE

-893 SDLNILE
+893 SDLNILK
-900 VTDTGLVQRR
+900 VTDSDLVQRR
-910 VSGPGQGI
+910 VSDPGQGI
-918 NCEKVSVPEQ
+918 NCENVSVPER
-928 ERSASDSTLFFQNQ
+928 ERSASDSKLFVQNQ

-988 ACVESYEALW
+988 ARVESYEVLW
-998 KQKKSTTSVTCLPSL
+998 KQKKSITSVTSLPSL

-1037 TTPSSS
+1037 TIPSSS
-1043 RLPNITNSTSK
+1043 RLPSRLPK
-1054 ISQRSSSESSLKQSS
+1054 ICQRSSSESSLKQSS
-1069 GQPKRTSSMQITKSL
+1069 GQPKRTSSLQIRKSS
-1084 KPSPQSSKESAK
+1084 KPSPQSSKQSAK
-1096 LPSKPSARKGSLSK
+1096 LPSKPSTRKGSLSK
-1110 MTTSRDSLRTKEKS
+1110 MTTSRESLPTKDES
-1124 GHSFSRSEIALTQK
+1124 GHSSSRSKIALTQK
-1138 SLVRD
+1138 SLVKD
-1143 KHSNVFPTTRN
+1143 KHSNIFSATRN
-1154 ETGSSLTRA
+1154 ETGSSRTRA
-1163 SSSSRALTETATR
+1163 S
-1176 SKTTVPQNKLKSP
+1176 
-1189 PKTSILFALADS
+1189 
-1201 GKAPSGPSFDK
+1201 
-1212 SVKALRVSTEKM
+1212 
-1224 SLPSPQ
+1224 
-1230 STEDAKHSSRTSSDN
+1230 
-1245 EMPFPRVSREAAILS
+1245 
-1260 SKTSTRHT
+1260 
-1268 FPSSCNTKGA
+1268 
-1278 EEPSVQQSTLN
+1278 
-1289 TGSASPGSKEKV
+1289 
-1301 TQSPHSS
+1301 
-1308 TENAVLSSSSS
+1308 
-1319 KAKVAQS
+1319 
-1326 LRATSENALL
+1326 
-1336 PPTVS
+1336 
-1341 KRKVKQSPST
+1341 
-1351 STKKVVLPGSV
+1351 
-1362 SKGKITL
+1362 
-1369 SPRPSTEVAMI
+1369 SPRPSTEVAVI
-1380 SSRAMKGKVSNFPR
+1380 SSRAMKGKVFNSPR
-1394 ASINK
+1394 ASIIK
-1399 AVLSAQSSKE
+1399 AVLSPRSSNE
-1409 KVTQSQSMFP
+1409 KVSQSQSMSP
-1419 DNAGLA
+1419 DNVGLA
-1425 SQFSVNDITPSP
+1425 SQFSVNDIMPSP
-1437 RTSSV
+1437 RTSTV
-1442 KAPSSTS
+1442 KAP
-1449 LSGEKVAQSPNTSAQ
+1449 LSKSHSGGKVAQSPNTSAQ
-1464 DNEKKTE
+1464 DNEENRE

-1481 LASPKDLKIAVGP
+1481 LTFPKDLEIDVGP
-1494 QGAEVSTS
+1494 QGVEVSTS
-1502 NTVAILPQTVTK
+1502 NAVAVLAQTVAK

-1521 SFDLQET
+1521 SLDLQQT
-1528 MKKAKKSEMVL
+1528 TKKATKSEMVL
-1539 KGSTS
+1539 KGSAP

-1552 LSCSA
+1552 LSCSTK
-1557 RELEKASENEN
+1557 ELEKASENV
-1568 IEKNLTSLP
+1568 EKCLTSLP
-1577 PTSLKKHLSQPER
+1577 PTFLRKHQSQPEGVG
-1590 ASAELDRTDGDPA
+1590 SELDRTDGDSA
-1603 ENKESEM
+1603 DDKESEM
-1610 IRSTKNVVPS
+1610 IKSMKNVVPS

-1644 ADILAARKSVD
+1644 ADILAARKTVD
-1655 PEGIRGNITVQQVLS
+1655 RKGIRGNTVQQVLS

-1677 SKSLSSAAKSSSVG
+1677 SKSLSSAAKSSLVG
-1691 VIMNQQSSRSSQEVR
+1691 VMMNQQGSRSSQEVT
-1706 VSKPSDE
+1706 VSKPIDK

-1727 RSEVQGV
+1727 TNEVQGV
-1734 SSGAVGESSDKSS
+1734 SSGAVGESPDKSS
-1747 KMFVSSSPEI
+1747 KMFVSSSAEI

-1767 VSAPK
+1767 VPART

-1780 PTYRKVSISRSIHD
+1780 PTYRNVSISRSIHD
-1794 TVNDIVQQMLR
+1794 TVDDIVQQMLR
-1805 TTDEPTAIEGTG
+1805 TTDEPTAAEGTG
-1817 PRKEIKKDTGG
+1817 SRKEIKKDTEG

-1842 PSGKVSKT
+1842 PIGKVSKT

-1868 KPRYSLR
+1868 KPRHSFG
-1875 RKISGSDIVGGIGE
+1875 RKISGSDVVSGIGE

>member
-33 EKLLSRLEAEFS
+33 EKLLSRLEAEFA

-59 NAQHALDIQE
+59 NAQHALDTQE
-69 RFKIGKEVPGYVQ
+69 RLEIGKEVPGYVQ
-82 EQRQRGSQEIVA
+82 RIVDNAQRILGDEESSGVLLSLDEQRRRAAQEIVA
-94 TAISTAKEEYKQR
+94 TAIRNAKEEYKWK

-130 RDGQALGPKK
+130 RDGQDLGPKK
-140 DTVAESIS
+140 ETVAENIS

-161 AIMSACRHRRGD
+161 AVMSACRHSRGD
-173 HEISAAKSLAA
+173 REISAAKSLAA

-189 AKASLEKLYGTTCE
+189 AKASLEKLYGTSCE

-215 SCSLD
+215 SSSLD

-228 AAIISATRSFERTY
+228 AAIISATRSLERTY
-242 FKHDSNMM
+242 FKHDSNVM

-286 DISACLA
+286 DILACLA
-293 ESAKNVAE
+293 ESAKDVAE
-301 AFVTS
+301 GVLTS
-306 SSQLLSPTKTISKTE
+306 SSQLLSPTKIISKTE

-335 AVASIQNLYGVKV
+335 AVASLQNLYGIKV

-377 EKRDFDLTIAAR
+377 KKCDFDLTIAAR
-389 ELANSAMDSAKASIS
+389 ELANSAMDSAKASIG
-404 WFQRESVAPGSKEDA
+404 WFQRETVAPGWKEDA

-443 SLQRIAEEN
+443 SLQRMAEEN
-452 ERDLTYTTRELVTNV
+452 ERDLTYTTRELVANV
-467 LNSAKASIETLYGI
+467 LNSAKASIERLYGI

-488 LLPPSKEICIMSSAS
+488 LLPPSKEISSAS
-503 ESLEQILDVKEREV
+503 ESFEQILDVKEREV

-537 LQRLYCIANEI
+537 LKRLYCIANEI

-571 QRLGKE
+571 QRLGNE

-592 SASKSIAKLHGEETS
+592 SASKSIAKPHGDESS
-607 LQEKVESDSCLL
+607 LQQKVESDSCLL

-628 SVRASSG
+628 SAQASSG

-712 ATDPGSDHGQLFW
+712 PSYPGSDHGQLFW
-725 KVSTYVESLINGA
+725 KVSTYVEGLINGA

-743 SVGYFNDDTDDPE
+743 SVGYFNDDTDDLE

-765 ALQADAEYC
+765 ALQADAEYS
-774 PHVQDF
+774 PLVQDL

-801 KEIVRSQMKNTPFFF
+801 KEIVKSQMKNTSFFF
-816 APDVQPGRARF
+816 APDVKPARARF

-870 KARVQSISQELQE
+870 KARVQPILQELQE

-893 SDLNILE
+893 SDLNILK
-900 VTDTGLVQRR
+900 VTDSDLVQRR
-910 VSGPGQGI
+910 VSDPGQGI
-918 NCEKVSVPEQ
+918 NCENVSVPER
-928 ERSASDSTLFFQNQ
+928 ERSASDSKLFVQNQ

-988 ACVESYEALW
+988 ARVESYEVLW
-998 KQKKSTTSVTCLPSL
+998 KQKKSITSVTSLPSL
-1013 SPKGSFVAG
+1013 SPKRSFVAG

-1037 TTPSSS
+1037 TIPSSP

-1054 ISQRSSSESSLKQSS
+1054 ICQRSSSESSLKQSS
-1069 GQPKRTSSMQITKSL
+1069 GQPKRTSSLQIRKSS
-1084 KPSPQSSKESAK
+1084 KPSPQSSKQSAK

-1110 MTTSRDSLRTKEKS
+1110 MTTSRESLPTEDES
-1124 GHSFSRSEIALTQK
+1124 SHSSSRSKIALTQK
-1138 SLVRD
+1138 SLVKD
-1143 KHSNVFPTTRN
+1143 KHSNIFSATRN

-1163 SSSSRALTETATR
+1163 SS
-1176 SKTTVPQNKLKSP
+1176 
-1189 PKTSILFALADS
+1189 
-1201 GKAPSGPSFDK
+1201 
-1212 SVKALRVSTEKM
+1212 
-1224 SLPSPQ
+1224 
-1230 STEDAKHSSRTSSDN
+1230 
-1245 EMPFPRVSREAAILS
+1245 
-1260 SKTSTRHT
+1260 
-1268 FPSSCNTKGA
+1268 
-1278 EEPSVQQSTLN
+1278 
-1289 TGSASPGSKEKV
+1289 
-1301 TQSPHSS
+1301 
-1308 TENAVLSSSSS
+1308 
-1319 KAKVAQS
+1319 
-1326 LRATSENALL
+1326 
-1336 PPTVS
+1336 
-1341 KRKVKQSPST
+1341 
-1351 STKKVVLPGSV
+1351 
-1362 SKGKITL
+1362 
-1369 SPRPSTEVAMI
+1369 PRPSTEVAVI
-1380 SSRAMKGKVSNFPR
+1380 SSRAIKGKVSNSPR
-1394 ASINK
+1394 ASIIK
-1399 AVLSAQSSKE
+1399 AVLSPGSSNE
-1409 KVTQSQSMFP
+1409 KVSQSQSMSP
-1419 DNAGLA
+1419 DNVGLA
-1425 SQFSVNDITPSP
+1425 SQFSVNDIMPSP
-1437 RTSSV
+1437 RTSTV
-1442 KAPSSTS
+1442 KAP
-1449 LSGEKVAQSPNTSAQ
+1449 LSKSHSGGKVAQSPNTSAQ
-1464 DNEKKTE
+1464 DNEENRE

-1481 LASPKDLKIAVGP
+1481 LTFPKDLEIVVGA
-1494 QGAEVSTS
+1494 QGVEVSTS
-1502 NTVAILPQTVTK
+1502 NAVAVLAQTVAK

-1521 SFDLQET
+1521 SLDLQQT
-1528 MKKAKKSEMVL
+1528 TKKATKSEIVL
-1539 KGSTS
+1539 KGSAP

-1552 LSCSA
+1552 LSCSTK
-1557 RELEKASENEN
+1557 ELEKASENV
-1568 IEKNLTSLP
+1568 EKCMTSLP
-1577 PTSLKKHLSQPER
+1577 PTFLRKHQSQPEGVG
-1590 ASAELDRTDGDPA
+1590 SELDRTDGDSA
-1603 ENKESEM
+1603 DDKESEM
-1610 IRSTKNVVPS
+1610 IKSMKNVVPS

-1644 ADILAARKSVD
+1644 ADILAARKTVD
-1655 PEGIRGNITVQQVLS
+1655 PEGIRGNTVQQVLS

-1677 SKSLSSAAKSSSVG
+1677 SKSLSSAAKSSLVG
-1691 VIMNQQSSRSSQEVR
+1691 VMMNQQGSRSSQEVT
-1706 VSKPSDE
+1706 VSKPSDK

-1727 RSEVQGV
+1727 TNEVQGV
-1734 SSGAVGESSDKSS
+1734 SSGAVGESPDKSS
-1747 KMFVSSSPEI
+1747 KMFVSSSAEI

-1767 VSAPK
+1767 VPART

-1780 PTYRKVSISRSIHD
+1780 PTYRNVSISRSIHD
-1794 TVNDIVQQMLR
+1794 TVDDIVQQMLR
-1805 TTDEPTAIEGTG
+1805 TTDEPTAAEGTG
-1817 PRKEIKKDTGG
+1817 SLKEIKKDTEG

-1868 KPRYSLR
+1868 KPRYSFG
-1875 RKISGSDIVGGIGE
+1875 RKISGSDIVSGIGE

>member
-1 MPIFVQLM
+1 
-9 TMYFFLSQLAEEQTS
+9 MYFFLSQLAEEQTS

-33 EKLLSRLEAEFS
+33 EKLLSRLEAEFA

-69 RFKIGKEVPGYVQ
+69 RLEIGKEVPGYVQ
-82 EQRQRGSQEIVA
+82 RIVDNAQRILGDEESSGVLLSLDEQRRRAAQEIVA
-94 TAISTAKEEYKQR
+94 TAISNAKEEYKRR
-107 ASLRDTAREIVTA
+107 ASLRDTAREVVTA

-130 RDGQALGPKK
+130 RDGQALGLKK
-140 DTVAESIS
+140 ETVAENIS

-161 AIMSACRHRRGD
+161 AIMSACRHSRGD

-189 AKASLEKLYGTTCE
+189 AKASLEKLYGTNCE

-215 SCSLD
+215 SSSLD
-220 ICAKEVAA
+220 ICAKEVTA
-228 AAIISATRSFERTY
+228 AAIISATRSLERTY
-242 FKHDSNMM
+242 FKHDSNVM

-293 ESAKNVAE
+293 ESAKDVAE
-301 AFVTS
+301 AVVTS
-306 SSQLLSPTKTISKTE
+306 SSQLLSPTNIISKTE

-335 AVASIQNLYGVKV
+335 AVASIQNLYGIKV

-354 EEAVIGIA
+354 EQAVMGIA

-377 EKRDFDLTIAAR
+377 KRRDFDLTIAAR
-389 ELANSAMDSAKASIS
+389 ELANSAMDSAKASIG

-429 VKRIAEV
+429 VKRIAEA

-443 SLQRIAEEN
+443 SLQRISEEN

-467 LNSAKASIETLYGI
+467 LNSTKACIERLYGI

-488 LLPPSKEICIMSSAS
+488 LLPPSKETSIMSSAS
-503 ESLEQILDVKEREV
+503 ESFEQISDVKEREG

-537 LQRLYCIANEI
+537 LQRLYCIENDI

-583 RELACRAIE
+583 RELAYRAIE
-592 SASKSIAKLHGEETS
+592 SASKSIAKPHGDETS
-607 LQEKVESDSCLL
+607 LQQKVESDSCLL

-628 SVRASSG
+628 SAQASSG

-641 FIGGSELEEATGHM
+641 FIGGSELEEATGHI

-665 MLAQVQESSST
+665 MLAQVQERSST
-676 VDLDLQICKAAFE
+676 IDLDLQICKAAFK

-712 ATDPGSDHGQLFW
+712 PSDPGYDHGQLFW
-725 KVSTYVESLINGA
+725 KVSTYVEGLINGA

-743 SVGYFNDDTDDPE
+743 SVGYFNDDTDDLE
-756 DYELISHSE
+756 DYEFISHSE
-765 ALQADAEYC
+765 ALQADAEYSS
-774 PHVQDF
+774 HVQDL

-801 KEIVRSQMKNTPFFF
+801 KEIVKIQMKNTSFFF
-816 APDVQPGRARF
+816 APDVKPGHPRF

-870 KARVQSISQELQE
+870 KARAQSILQELQE

-893 SDLNILE
+893 SDLNVLE
-900 VTDTGLVQRR
+900 VTDSDLVQRR
-910 VSGPGQGI
+910 VSDPGQGI
-918 NCEKVSVPEQ
+918 NRENVSVPER
-928 ERSASDSTLFFQNQ
+928 ERSASDSKLFVQNQ

-954 IIKKREECASC
+954 IIKKREEFASC
-965 EISPCGSYV
+965 EISPCGWYV

-988 ACVESYEALW
+988 ARVESYEVLW
-998 KQKKSTTSVTCLPSL
+998 KQKKSTTSVTNLPSL
-1013 SPKGSFVAG
+1013 SPNGSFVAG

-1028 SQHQESHNR
+1028 SQHKESHNR
-1037 TTPSSS
+1037 TIPSSS

-1069 GQPKRTSSMQITKSL
+1069 GQPDRTSSLQIRKSS
-1084 KPSPQSSKESAK
+1084 KPSPQSSKQSGK

-1110 MTTSRDSLRTKEKS
+1110 MTTSRESLRTKDES
-1124 GHSFSRSEIALTQK
+1124 GHSSSRSKIALTQK
-1138 SLVRD
+1138 PLVRD
-1143 KHSNVFPTTRN
+1143 KHSNIFPATRN

-1176 SKTTVPQNKLKSP
+1176 LKPTVPQNELKSP
-1189 PKTSILFALADS
+1189 PKTSILFACADS
-1201 GKAPSGPSFDK
+1201 GKSPSGPSFDK
-1212 SVKALRVSTEKM
+1212 SVKASRVSTEKM

-1230 STEDAKHSSRTSSDN
+1230 STEEAKHSSRTSSDN
-1245 EMPFPRVSREAAILS
+1245 VMPSPRVTRGAAILS
-1260 SKTSTRHT
+1260 SKTSTGHIS
-1268 FPSSCNTKGA
+1268 PSSCNTKGA
-1278 EEPSVQQSTLN
+1278 EEPSAQQSTLN

-1301 TQSPHSS
+1301 MQLPHSS
-1308 TENAVLSSSSS
+1308 TENAVLPPSSS
-1319 KAKVAQS
+1319 KAMVAHTP
-1326 LRATSENALL
+1326 RASSENALFPL
-1336 PPTVS
+1336 IVS
-1341 KRKVKQSPST
+1341 KRKVNQTPST
-1351 STKKVVLPGSV
+1351 STEKVVLLGSV
-1362 SKGKITL
+1362 SKGNIKL
-1369 SPRPSTEVAMI
+1369 SPRPSTEVAVI
-1380 SSRAMKGKVSNFPR
+1380 SSCAMKGKVSNSPR
-1394 ASINK
+1394 ASIIK
-1399 AVLSAQSSKE
+1399 AVLSPRSSKE
-1409 KVTQSQSMFP
+1409 KVFQSQSMSP
-1419 DNAGLA
+1419 DNAH
-1425 SQFSVNDITPSP
+1425 
-1437 RTSSV
+1437 
-1442 KAPSSTS
+1442 
-1449 LSGEKVAQSPNTSAQ
+1449 
-1464 DNEKKTE
+1464 DNEENTE

-1481 LASPKDLKIAVGP
+1481 LTFPKDLEIDVGP
-1494 QGAEVSTS
+1494 QGVEVSTS
-1502 NTVAILPQTVTK
+1502 NAVAVLPQTIAK

-1521 SFDLQET
+1521 SLDHQQT
-1528 MKKAKKSEMVL
+1528 MKKAAKSEMVL
-1539 KGSTS
+1539 KGSAP

-1552 LSCSA
+1552 LSCSTE
-1557 RELEKASENEN
+1557 ELEKASENEN
-1568 IEKNLTSLP
+1568 VEKRLTSLP
-1577 PTSLKKHLSQPER
+1577 PTSLRKHLSQPEGVG
-1590 ASAELDRTDGDPA
+1590 SELDRTDGHSSDD
-1603 ENKESEM
+1603 KESEM
-1610 IRSTKNVVPS
+1610 IKSMKNVVPS

-1644 ADILAARKSVD
+1644 ADILAARKSVY
-1655 PEGIRGNITVQQVLS
+1655 PEEIRGNITVQQVLS

-1677 SKSLSSAAKSSSVG
+1677 SKSLSSAAKSSLVG
-1691 VIMNQQSSRSSQEVR
+1691 VMMNQQGSRSTQEVT
-1706 VSKPSDE
+1706 VSKPSDV

-1727 RSEVQGV
+1727 GSEVQGV

-1747 KMFVSSSPEI
+1747 KMFVSSSGEI
-1757 VSFPGTNKEL
+1757 VSFPGTDKEL
-1767 VSAPK
+1767 VPAPR

-1794 TVNDIVQQMLR
+1794 TVDDIVQKMLR
-1805 TTDEPTAIEGTG
+1805 TTEEPTAVKG
-1817 PRKEIKKDTGG
+1817 PGSRKEIKKDREG
-1828 NLGASS
+1828 NLEASS

-1868 KPRYSLR
+1868 KPRYSFG